1 MSVLT
6 RSTGR
11 MALSGSAGTPLA
23 MLAMVAATL
32 LLPLGDT
39 ISKLLTSFA
48 NPLEVSTLRVLTQA
62 AVLVPLAVLTRTS
75 FRGAFSPVVFVAGFC
90 FATVSFALIASFQ
103 VMPIATAISIFF
115 IEPLFLTLLAR
126 PLLGE
131 AVGLRRYVA
140 VGVGL
145 IGAVIV
151 IRPNFATFGWIALL
165 PAFAA
170 LAFAINMVMVRRA
183 SRTRAPL
190 TIQVGAT
197 LYGVLVMSAV
207 TLGAHQMGWI
217 SFGFAAAPDWAW
229 GAVLAAGA
237 LAAVT
242 FLLIGF
248 AFSRA
253 EASLLA
259 PFQYLEIVG
268 AVAFGWLVF
277 DDLPDALTCLGTAII
292 LGAGIY
298 VFHRERKVQSAP

>member
-1 MSVLT
+1 MASTPDITPQGATASFLSWLRRDLRAALCLGYLLALVIASV
-6 RSTGR
+6 
-11 MALSGSAGTPLA
+11 AAPLIA
-23 MLAMVAATL
+23 QHSPIEQSMDMLAPPSGAHWLGTDDLGRDVFARMVY
-32 LLPLGDT
+32 
-39 ISKLLTSFA
+39 
-48 NPLEVSTLRVLTQA
+48 
-62 AVLVPLAVLTRTS
+62 
-75 FRGAFSPVVFVAGFC
+75 GAPMS
-90 FATVSFALIASFQ
+90 LYAS
-103 VMPIATAISIFF
+103 M
-115 IEPLFLTLLAR
+115 
-126 PLLGE
+126 
-131 AVGLRRYVA
+131 VA

-229 GAVLAAGA
+229 GAVLAA
-237 LAAVT
+237 VT